1 MSDRF
6 KFRTWNGEMYTYEF
20 SLPDIANELNVC
32 GDGMHDNNGVSALWP
47 DMIKNGAVLEQ
58 CTGLKDKNGKLI
70 YEGDIVDIGGHGYRI
85 EYIEGFMTFCPFTDQ
100 EWNWYKRGSNHFKY
114 CMDGDDYR
122 AGKNHF
128 LFQYESYEL
137 DIIGNIHENPELL
150 EQA

>member
-1 MSDRF
+1 MDRF
-6 KFRTWNGEMYTYEF
+6 KFRVWDIKRNSYDSYYNYKIGTNGR
-20 SLPDIANELNVC
+20 LNHYPC
-32 GDGMHDNNGVSALWP
+32 WTEKDGRIVDGNIEDNFIV
-47 DMIKNGAVLEQ
+47 EQ

-85 EYIEGFMTFCPFTDQ
+85 EYIEGFITFCPFTDQ